1 LYCAVPENIHTPPTE
16 GIGISWGVGGSLRPK
31 NLIEISRGVGGS
43 CKKSLPW
50 GRYGYFLELH
60 IVPADTASQFLR
72 NMETSDK
79 NRFLLYLSFVCFSEN
94 AIKDVT
100 NRYASSW
107 MSKTRKLRIDS
118 DWWDDTLQ
126 PYKSRNKV

>member
-1 LYCAVPENIHTPPTE
+1 MADATKTTAHPTGHMTYTQTPAACEKNI
-16 GIGISWGVGGSLRPK
+16 IFSLISFHSASEKL
-31 NLIEISRGVGGS
+31 LFFLEISFI
-43 CKKSLPW
+43 CL
-50 GRYGYFLELH
+50 FL
-60 IVPADTASQFLR
+60 
-72 NMETSDK
+72 
-79 NRFLLYLSFVCFSEN
+79 EN

-118 DWWDDTLQ
+118 DWWEDTLQ